1 MQTRKFKSGAYA
13 TIISA
18 MMIIVVIIVN
28 LIFTKLNLNFDMTLE
43 GKYSLTEETVEMLG
57 ELEDDITFYYLAS
70 SADSIDLFD
79 KILAQYTKYGE
90 NITLVYKDPLLNPK
104 FASQYTTATPQE
116 YSIIVVNETNGRS
129 KYIPYTSMLVEE
141 YSMDPSTY
149 EYVTEVTGI
158 DMEGQLNSA
167 IGYVTTEHLPTL
179 YEVSGHG
186 MQTLGTEAIALL
198 EKANIV
204 VNSGENS
211 LDLLSTTKI
220 PEDCDVLLI
229 YTPQTDFTESEVAV
243 LSNYMQNGGNL
254 IFVLSYLNVE
264 HPNLL
269 QLVEQYGIELQDG
282 LLLEEN
288 TRNYMQVPYILLP
301 NVVAHELTS
310 GITSRKYIVGQASSA
325 LSIKEGMEMDLS
337 VLATVTGFLET
348 SNSAYIKD
356 VNVSSYTKEEGDPT
370 GKYYVGIYVEDYE
383 TKAEMAVFSSAYI
396 FNDAYASTS
405 TFGNLNL
412 LVNCVNVL
420 SDAEDTTAAVRTVSL
435 QDDNYLVLTEAQI
448 NIIGLCTVAI
458 LPLAILITGIVV
470 VIYRRKHS

>member
-18 MMIIVVIIVN
+18 MMIVIVLIVN
-28 LIFTKLNLNFDMTLE
+28 LMFTKLNLTYDMTLD
-43 GKYSLTEETVEMLG
+43 GKYTLTEETIEMLG
-57 ELEDDITFYYLAS
+57 ELEDEITFYYLAS

-104 FASQYTTATPQE
+104 FASQYTTTTPQE

-129 KYIPYTSMLVEE
+129 RYIPYTDMLVEE
-141 YSMDPSTY
+141 YSMDYTTY

-204 VNSGENS
+204 VNSGDNS
-211 LDLLSTTKI
+211 LDLLSTTKV

-229 YTPQTDFTESEVAV
+229 YTPQTDFTADEVAV
-243 LSNYMQNGGNL
+243 LSDYMQNGGNL

-269 QLVEQYGIELQDG
+269 QLVDKYGIELHDG
-282 LLLEEN
+282 LLLEAN
-288 TRNYMQVPYILLP
+288 ARNYMQYPYMLLP
-301 NVVAHELTS
+301 NVISHELTS
-310 GITSRKYIVGQASSA
+310 GITSKKYIIGQASSA
-325 LSIKEGMEMDLS
+325 LSIAEGMETDLT
-337 VLATVTGFLET
+337 VLATTTGFLET

-420 SDAEDTTAAVRTVSL
+420 SDAEDTTTAVRTISL
-435 QDDNYLVLTEAQI
+435 QDDNYLVLTESQI
-448 NIIGLCTVAI
+448 NIVGLCTVAI
-458 LPLAILITGIVV
+458 LPLVVLITGIVF

>member
-28 LIFTKLNLNFDMTLE
+28 LMFTKLNFNFDMTLE
-43 GKYSLTEETVEMLG
+43 GKYSLTEETVTMLG

-116 YSIIVVNETNGRS
+116 YSIIVVNETNGRF

-141 YSMDPSTY
+141 YSMNPTTY
-149 EYVTEVTGI
+149 EYETEVTGI

-167 IGYVTTEHLPTL
+167 IGYVTTDHLPTL

-211 LDLLSTTKI
+211 LDLLSTTKV

-264 HPNLL
+264 HPNLH
-269 QLVEQYGIELQDG
+269 QLVEQYGIELQNG
-282 LLLEEN
+282 VLLEEN
-288 TRNYMQVPYILLP
+288 TRNYMQAPYILLP

-356 VNVSSYTKEEGDPT
+356 VNVSSYTKSEEDPT
-370 GKYYVGIYVEDYE
+370 GKYYIGIYVEDYE

-420 SDAEDTTAAVRTVSL
+420 SDAEDTTTAVRTVSL